1 MLMNYPSKHLLL
13 RRKGKLLEHSN
24 SLKGFR
30 NILTAAVVSQRRC
43 LPVESLQF
51 LMRMEMLLLVI
62 CTMRGAR
69 RCGVPVSWRR
79 RWARCSRSAIA
90 GMSTTKKPSCIISEV
105 DIMLLFVQECSIMI
119 LAYLKT
125 KLLNLMAMYIVCYE

>member
-1 MLMNYPSKHLLL
+1 MFMNNPSKNLLL

-79 RWARCSRSAIA
+79 RWARCSRLGIVGMCLMRKLGFTICGVGIIIHAYSVLSMRTLQCTEVCSLIVAIR
-90 GMSTTKKPSCIISEV
+90 
-105 DIMLLFVQECSIMI
+105 L
-119 LAYLKT
+119 
-125 KLLNLMAMYIVCYE
+125 